1 MVSIKAISFTDRVTS
16 KTVAINI
23 DDVVEFDYQ
32 QPLSE
37 GTKRSGKITNI
48 RIVSP
53 TDKPNTK
60 YRRNDNNFK
69 RGSIL
74 ITLDANR
81 SYYIDRAALMSVKHV
96 F

>member
-1 MVSIKAISFTDRVTS
+1 MINIQAISFTDQVTK

-53 TDKPNTK
+53 TDKPNSK
-60 YRRNDNNFK
+60 YRKGDIQFK
-69 RGSIL
+69 RGAIL
-74 ITLDANR
+74 VTLNSNR
-81 SYYIDRAALMSVKHV
+81 SYYIDRAALMNVKHV
-96 F
+96 S